1 MSTEV
6 NIAIVCITEN
16 GKNLALKIQTL
27 IIDSHVYIVSNKKNK
42 LQLENESKNI
52 FLVKEKLS
60 VLTEKLFKDY
70 QYILFIK
77 GLFFAPSVVVSAVK
91 TAVFASRILEKLG
104 YIKKSEE
111 TEKKKS
117 IFDFLKLK

>member
-27 IIDSHVYIVSNKKNK
+27 IKDSHVHIVSNKQNK

-70 QYILFIK
+70 QYILFIMATGIVVRVIAPYIVSKLSDPAIMVTDEK
-77 GLFFAPSVVVSAVK
+77 GQNGPNVV
-91 TAVFASRILEKLG
+91 
-104 YIKKSEE
+104 
-111 TEKKKS
+111 
-117 IFDFLKLK
+117 